1 MVLINLPF
9 MGQYIASRIISPV
22 IKRESPSLMMINNSQ
37 FINHYYFSLKGCTV
51 RWLERTNMK
60 KVLVFQMERYYLL
73 TQSAKPYLTCDLI
86 DISWFDN
93 LKSFWTG
100 CFLKCISAPRQ
111 FKTPKRK
118 LGGIFKVQCFPFH
131 YAFIGLWSHGSPEA
145 WYQHSKVFVLT
156 AL

>member
-1 MVLINLPF
+1 MYSKVA
-9 MGQYIASRIISPV
+9 GEDKHEKGISLSNGT
-22 IKRESPSLMMINNSQ
+22 IL
-37 FINHYYFSLKGCTV
+37 LT
-51 RWLERTNMK
+51 
-60 KVLVFQMERYYLL
+60 L

>member
-60 KVLVFQMERYYLL
+60 KVLVFQRERYYIL
-73 TQSAKPYLTCDLI
+73 TQSAKPYLTCGLS
-86 DISWFDN
+86 DIFWFDN

-100 CFLKCISAPRQ
+100 CFFKYIPDPRRRPHPPISDT
-111 FKTPKRK
+111 KTK
-118 LGGIFKVQCFPFH
+118 
-131 YAFIGLWSHGSPEA
+131 IGRNIQSTMFS
-145 WYQHSKVFVLT
+145 
-156 AL
+156 